1 MSKLLG
7 TGMACWDGN
16 IFLIFQ
22 VHNVSKLDISQYIS
36 VEEKQ
41 ASIKKKKEKLIP
53 VPVLEN
59 VQPPK

>member
-41 ASIKKKKEKLIP
+41 ASIKKKEKLIP